1 MRAAEEG
8 TVWGNGEGEAAR
20 DDSSESLAG
29 DVNMDDAGLAAVLTE
44 MLMGEAADDS
54 REAAAVGEEVL
65 AEVATLTN
73 AKACVGAGE
82 VGELPAA
89 LLPAAPG
96 AEADAENESRRCFA
110 DALPPLA
117 PLSLSLEPDPD
128 SAGTVATACCR
139 CPRSAE
145 SKGDATEGDASGELD
160 EVRMD
165 VSTLAGVVGLSSSAC
180 VREGDGAAMGDR
192 AIGAEARAGVR
203 RAAAAGDAAADPGEP
218 GEPSTCKPEGRTLF
232 LLLPLLLLSL
242 SKLASISSEMLS
254 STSLPGG
261 GDTSSPMRNKL
272 PDADSGAARGA
283 ASGAREGEGD
293 AAADPA
299 KLTGMKPREV
309 FGDGLGDSDWLRCA
323 DDGDAA
329 PEVSESKE
337 EVAAW

>member
-1 MRAAEEG
+1 
-8 TVWGNGEGEAAR
+8 
-20 DDSSESLAG
+20 
-29 DVNMDDAGLAAVLTE
+29 MDDAGLAAVLTE

-145 SKGDATEGDASGELD
+145 SKGDDTEGETSGELA

-165 VSTLAGVVGLSSSAC
+165 VSTLAGVAGLNSSAC
-180 VREGDGAAMGDR
+180 VREGDGTAMGDR
-192 AIGAEARAGVR
+192 AEGAEASAGVR
-203 RAAAAGDAAADPGEP
+203 RAATAGDPAAANPALEPGEP
-218 GEPSTCKPEGRTLF
+218 GELSTCKPEGRTLF

-261 GDTSSPMRNKL
+261 GDTSSPMRNNL

-283 ASGAREGEGD
+283 ASGA
-293 AAADPA
+293 
-299 KLTGMKPREV
+299 
-309 FGDGLGDSDWLRCA
+309 
-323 DDGDAA
+323 
-329 PEVSESKE
+329 
-337 EVAAW
+337 